1 MTLLFDTSVL
11 IALEKRDK
19 EIITKLEELKK
30 IHYMPAN
37 TTFVNYFEF
46 YFGLLSKAVENR
58 QPMIEFLNKF
68 NCLKASAKTAEILAE
83 LKYKYDKKGLALPL
97 ADLIIASHAIENN
110 MLLVSRDKDFEK
122 IDEVKKCIL

>member
-19 EIITKLEELKK
+19 EVIRKLEELKK
-30 IHYMPAN
+30 IHYMPAH

-46 YFGLLSKAVENR
+46 YFGLLPRAVENR
-58 QPMIEFLNKF
+58 QHIEFLNKF

-97 ADLIIASHAIENN
+97 ADLIIASQAIENN
-110 MLLVSRDKDFEK
+110 MVLVTRDRYFQK
-122 IDEVKKCIL
+122 IDEVKKRIL